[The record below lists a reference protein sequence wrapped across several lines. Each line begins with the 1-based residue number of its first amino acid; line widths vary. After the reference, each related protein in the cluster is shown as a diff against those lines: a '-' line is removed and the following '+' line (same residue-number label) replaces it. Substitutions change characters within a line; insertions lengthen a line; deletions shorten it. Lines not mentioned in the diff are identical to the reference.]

1 MLKQALKESQT
12 TLQSFYDS
20 SPFFMGVVELQ
31 GETAVP
37 LYWNA
42 AAADFFGVERPVT
55 APDRGSEYPRQ
66 STSFGSRTTGKVR
79 RRTARFASNMNTR
92 RIAAR
97 AG

>member
-1 MLKQALKESQT
+1 MLKQALKESQA

-42 AAADFFGVERPVT
+42 AAADFFGV
-55 APDRGSEYPRQ
+55 DSGL
-66 STSFGSRTTGKVR
+66 
-79 RRTARFASNMNTR
+79 
-92 RIAAR
+92 
-97 AG
+97 